1 MTDTTK
7 SALYVLTPEAHATV
21 VAALRLYQ
29 HELGIHTS
37 RAHYEAIR
45 IIATNNDT
53 VTPLTSAQIDTLC
66 LDLNHDGLEFS
77 AIVPLFAESAED
89 SAYVR
94 TAQENAREGEFEVD
108 EPAVVSRGDDDGAYV
123 MGWMW
128 VSNDAAGLTTY
139 WTIQLDVDIPEG
151 GFVIGGKLPD
161 EPIWYFGDED
171 ELRQAEEYAKQLGFG
186 YTKDV
191 ANTLPEEQEFTDEV
205 DDFKQHAAERAAQ
218 RERY

>member
-1 MTDTTK
+1 MTMTNTIK
-7 SALYVLTPEAHATV
+7 PGLYALDADQHARVL
-21 VAALRLYQ
+21 AALRLYK
-29 HELGIHTS
+29 ERIKTM
-37 RAHYEAIR
+37 RADGTTLLNGPMDAS
-45 IIATNNDT
+45 D
-53 VTPLTSAQIDTLC
+53 IDAVIQSLS
-66 LDLNHDGLEFS
+66 GPSLEFS

-128 VSNDAAGLTTY
+128 VSNDDAGLTTY